1 MHNTLATEAVGSSWS
16 SSFRPHCDCR
26 ASTSAALSPLASVTL
41 CSLRV
46 CGTERLAAAFAL
58 GGMTAAARHG
68 PAGYT
73 PRIAPKAPETL
84 AAAQRELSENC
95 LPCAQSTVIVSGG
108 WALRPVLSSVR
119 GVPAGARV
127 PRVGV

>member
-46 CGTERLAAAFAL
+46 CGTDRLAAAFAL

-73 PRIAPKAPETL
+73 PRIARKAPDAGRCPGES
-84 AAAQRELSENC
+84 SENY
-95 LPCAQSTVIVSGG
+95 LPCAQSADCERRMGRLRVLVSP
-108 WALRPVLSSVR
+108 RPR
-119 GVPAGARV
+119 A
-127 PRVGV
+127 RVGV